1 MTLDEII
8 KGSDYRQKKEEVQGQ
23 SLGEPNVKMC
33 KEWPEEAGGKAGVK
47 QSTFRMS
54 ICVRCYCSY

>member
-8 KGSDYRQKKEEVQGQ
+8 KGSDYRLRKEEVQGH

-33 KEWPEEAGGKAGVK
+33 KEWPEEEGRKAGVK
-47 QSTFRMS
+47 QSAFRMIS
-54 ICVRCYCSY
+54 CVRCYCSY

>member
-8 KGSDYRQKKEEVQGQ
+8 KGSDYRQKKDLVQGQ

-33 KEWPEEAGGKAGVK
+33 KEWPEEVGGKTGVK
-47 QSTFRMS
+47 QSAFRMS
-54 ICVRCYCSY
+54 SCVRCYCRY

>member
-8 KGSDYRQKKEEVQGQ
+8 KGSDYRLRKEEVQGH

-33 KEWPEEAGGKAGVK
+33 KEWPEEEGRKAGSEAK
-47 QSTFRMS
+47 CF
-54 ICVRCYCSY
+54 